1 MSMEFQDKG
10 AIYQQI
16 ADFGVEQVLTKEWA
30 VGERIPSVR
39 QLAVEVGVN
48 ANTVMQAYRVLE
60 DDGIIVNQRG
70 RGFYVADD
78 GLLKATNLRKS
89 DFKVAMLPKISH
101 DLRLLNITPEELL
114 EMLNHYQKQEQ

>member
-16 ADFGVEQVLTKEWA
+16 ANHGIEQVLTKEWA

-39 QLAVEVGVN
+39 QLAGEVGVN
-48 ANTVMQAYRVLE
+48 ANTIMQAYRVLE
-60 DDGIIVNQRG
+60 DDGVIVNQRG

-78 GLLKATNLRKS
+78 GLAKATEIRKQ
-89 DFKVAMLPKISH
+89 DFIEAMLPKISN
-101 DLRLLNITPEELL
+101 DLRLLNISPEAFL
-114 EMLNHYQKQEQ
+114 EMLHNYQNQD